1 MSCKFFIDDTNVGD
15 YFQEDTLE
23 VRIAEVPEDYSVK
36 EASSYFDG
44 ADPGFTIDNSAST
57 DTCITYLAAGTGNR
71 RLVTG
76 MINVA
81 IACGTFKLDDSTTKY
96 LCAVSEEIAS
106 YADNEH
112 ILTKFM
118 KLTLND
124 SNKSSSG
131 PRAAKSKR
139 AKGSG
144 GLKRLLQEEEAVG
157 DFEVT
162 FPQDITWESGA
173 GEVLYPMILTSNV
186 TWTVDACLLLP
197 SGHILT
203 DIINA
208 ESNEPMPIDG
218 ACTHV
223 VLPGEDLVLLFKT
236 IEESMVGLVRWETF
250 SRAGEEDVLKI
261 HRISKDTSWPLKLV
275 VMAVQRR
282 QRPLTLLLVETRSAR
297 SDRVTKWIN

>member
-1 MSCKFFIDDTNVGD
+1 
-15 YFQEDTLE
+15 
-23 VRIAEVPEDYSVK
+23 
-36 EASSYFDG
+36 
-44 ADPGFTIDNSAST
+44 
-57 DTCITYLAAGTGNR
+57 
-71 RLVTG
+71 

-96 LCAVSEEIAS
+96 LCAVSEDIAS

-236 IEESMVGLVRWETF
+236 IEESSG
-250 SRAGEEDVLKI
+250 RARALGNLFKGRGGGRPQDSQDI
-261 HRISKDTSWPLKLV
+261 QGHV
-275 VMAVQRR
+275 VATQVSGNG
-282 QRPLTLLLVETRSAR
+282 RPKKAKTIDFTTRGNKKR
-297 SDRVTKWIN
+297 SFGQGN